1 MHLRAA
7 SEPLGRTREE
17 LEMVTRQCNHC
28 DSEIEVP
35 AVDPV
40 NCPVCG
46 LDPDLP
52 PLRYAFDDAPAFF
65 MAGDP
70 RRVSFEISEKARVA

>member
-1 MHLRAA
+1 
-7 SEPLGRTREE
+7 
-17 LEMVTRQCNHC
+17 MVVRQCSHC

-35 AVDPV
+35 AGDPV

-70 RRVSFEISEKARVA
+70 RRVSFDIGQTAEVA

>member
-1 MHLRAA
+1 MWAA
-7 SEPLGRTREE
+7 SEPVGRTREE
-17 LEMVTRQCNHC
+17 LEMVIRHCTHC

-35 AVDPV
+35 SVDPV

-52 PLRYAFDDAPAFF
+52 RLRHAFDDAPAFF

-70 RRVSFEISEKARVA
+70 RRVGFEVGQKVEVA

>member
-1 MHLRAA
+1 
-7 SEPLGRTREE
+7 
-17 LEMVTRQCNHC
+17 MVTRQCIHC
-28 DSEIEVP
+28 ESEIEVP
-35 AVDPV
+35 AVDRI

-65 MAGDP
+65 LAGDP
-70 RRVSFEISEKARVA
+70 RRVSFEVGEEAEVA

>member
-1 MHLRAA
+1 
-7 SEPLGRTREE
+7 
-17 LEMVTRQCNHC
+17 MVTRQCTHC

-35 AVDPV
+35 AIDRI

-70 RRVSFEISEKARVA
+70 RRVTAFEVGEPAVEVA

>member
-7 SEPLGRTREE
+7 SEPIGRIREE
-17 LEMVTRQCNHC
+17 LEMVTRQCTHC

-35 AVDPV
+35 AVDRI

-65 MAGDP
+65 LGGDP
-70 RRVSFEISEKARVA
+70 RRVSFEVGEKAEVA

>member
-1 MHLRAA
+1 LHPCAA
-7 SEPLGRTREE
+7 SEPVGRTREDV
-17 LEMVTRQCNHC
+17 EMVIRQCIHC
-28 DSEIEVP
+28 ESEIEVP
-35 AVDPV
+35 AGDPV

-52 PLRYAFDDAPAFF
+52 PLRHAFDDAPAFF

-70 RRVSFEISEKARVA
+70 RRVRFEISEKVRVA

>member
-7 SEPLGRTREE
+7 SEPIGRTREE
-17 LEMVTRQCNHC
+17 LKMVTRQCTHC

-35 AVDPV
+35 AGGTV

-52 PLRYAFDDAPAFF
+52 PLRYVFDDAHAFF

-70 RRVSFEISEKARVA
+70 RRVTFEIGGKAKVA